1 MSTVQWVHLYGS
13 YKLSSSRMK
22 WNQEQLLWW
31 YNPSCQGSRERM
43 KVGNMQFKIFLAV
56 VFPDGNQ
63 GEVLA
68 WHLLPPQETTTQ
80 HSLRLYSMKGGAV
93 ELLAAAGL
101 GPVPILNDLLQRI
114 RTSPGTGW
122 AVVLGWCLVQGQE
135 WTRLNHLLN
144 TSSMNGSKK

>member
-1 MSTVQWVHLYGS
+1 
-13 YKLSSSRMK
+13 
-22 WNQEQLLWW
+22 
-31 YNPSCQGSRERM
+31 
-43 KVGNMQFKIFLAV
+43 MQFKIFLAV

-80 HSLRLYSMKGGAV
+80 AQPETLQAPGMKGGAV

-101 GPVPILNDLLQRI
+101 GPVPIMNDLLQRI